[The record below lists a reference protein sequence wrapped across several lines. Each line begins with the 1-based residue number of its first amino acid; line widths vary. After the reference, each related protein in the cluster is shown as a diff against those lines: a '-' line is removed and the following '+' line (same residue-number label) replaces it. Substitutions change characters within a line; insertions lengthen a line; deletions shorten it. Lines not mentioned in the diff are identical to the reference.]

1 MSANADEVSR
11 QSPVPTSGPEGSDL
25 RSVAHK
31 IEGLL
36 DDDGQF
42 NPNPDQLSRGHPDY
56 DESKD
61 PRAKSPDNDRDDRGR
76 FKKAAS
82 DQDPADDT
90 GGQDYVE
97 DDATDITDAIEDD
110 AASDDSN
117 ADASD
122 TGDTDEDLAT
132 SAGDDAPTE
141 DGETGDIQ
149 TLAQLAEALEV
160 TVDQLKDG
168 LTHTFNAA
176 DGELTV
182 TLSELE
188 KGYQKDADYRRSTAK
203 LAEDRKDAEAQ
214 YAGRMQQFE
223 QQQHM
228 AAYSFQTA
236 EQIVAA
242 ELDTPAL
249 AELRERDPAEWTA
262 RRDEI
267 GQRLNYLRGQ
277 RQQAAAA
284 YEQFTNSNL
293 AQLRATEETSLLKA
307 IPDFGKPHRAIARDL
322 MSTLGY
328 EPREI
333 ANVFDHRV
341 IQGALE
347 LAALRVEVAE
357 LRQLKGDAANV
368 VKRVKKDVPKLAR
381 PGKQKNA
388 AKGIKRTNVQR
399 LKARARKSGKID
411 DAARVIETMI

>member
-1 MSANADEVSR
+1 MPSIENGQAANADEVSR

-122 TGDTDEDLAT
+122 TGDTDEDLAI

-188 KGYQKDADYRRSTAK
+188 KG
-203 LAEDRKDAEAQ
+203 
-214 YAGRMQQFE
+214 
-223 QQQHM
+223 
-228 AAYSFQTA
+228 
-236 EQIVAA
+236 
-242 ELDTPAL
+242 
-249 AELRERDPAEWTA
+249 
-262 RRDEI
+262 
-267 GQRLNYLRGQ
+267 
-277 RQQAAAA
+277 
-284 YEQFTNSNL
+284 
-293 AQLRATEETSLLKA
+293 
-307 IPDFGKPHRAIARDL
+307 
-322 MSTLGY
+322 
-328 EPREI
+328 
-333 ANVFDHRV
+333 
-341 IQGALE
+341 
-347 LAALRVEVAE
+347 
-357 LRQLKGDAANV
+357 
-368 VKRVKKDVPKLAR
+368 
-381 PGKQKNA
+381 
-388 AKGIKRTNVQR
+388 
-399 LKARARKSGKID
+399 
-411 DAARVIETMI
+411 